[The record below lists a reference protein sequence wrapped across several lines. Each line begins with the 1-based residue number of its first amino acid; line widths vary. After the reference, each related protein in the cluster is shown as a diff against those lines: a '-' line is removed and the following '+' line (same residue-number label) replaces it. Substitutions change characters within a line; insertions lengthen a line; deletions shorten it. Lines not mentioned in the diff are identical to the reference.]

1 MTKPTTITIS
11 VADYEALKQ
20 MATKAESR
28 RNMSFRCHTLD
39 STYKDGKGVD
49 RKGSGIVSLH
59 GVHAAFP
66 LNAYAIQWAKL
77 LDKRVEL
84 ATQLRGLVES
94 TDKATMPS
102 FRTDAEKN
110 ETIEILDRLIESA
123 NVTSDY
129 SKAD

>member
-1 MTKPTTITIS
+1 MAKTPTITIS
-11 VADYEALKQ
+11 VADYEMLKHL
-20 MATKAESR
+20 AAKADTR
-28 RNMSFRCHTLD
+28 HNMSFRCHTLD
-39 STYKDGKGVD
+39 STYQDGKGVN

-66 LNAYAIQWAKL
+66 LNAYAIQWARL

-84 ATQLRGLVES
+84 ATQLRGLVE
-94 TDKATMPS
+94 TADKATMPS
-102 FRTDAEKN
+102 FRTEAEKN